1 MKKTRLREDSQLQE
15 VQVPGEML
23 RLGEEEGIALYGS
36 LGGLA
41 THSYDGWRHTCFSGI
56 YG

>member
-41 THSYDGWRHTCFSGI
+41 THSYDGWRH
-56 YG
+56 